1 MAKIQGAARAS
12 TTATSAAAAV
22 PTTPAVVIGPSEG
35 ATARLDALDGLRA
48 FAALHVFLV
57 HYVALFAFLLPEGSA
72 TLRTLRAAFT
82 NGFQGAY
89 LFFVLSG
96 FLIYRSLLRRPQPL
110 AGYLRRRVR
119 RIYPTFG
126 AVFVLYIA
134 LSAAFPARSKI
145 PDTGVAE
152 YLLANA
158 ALLPGVF
165 PIRPMVTVA
174 WTLSYEIFFYL
185 GIGFL
190 VAGLGMRTWSPSARA
205 LFFVG
210 MAALY
215 LAVGNAA
222 GLQLAPFLM
231 FLPGIL
237 LLDLLDQRRNPR
249 QPAPGIDPRPLI
261 PLLLAAGLAG
271 VALAG
276 FRQPAGGFEAT
287 AASFRA
293 HAGIGIAFGILLWMS
308 MGGSTHFS
316 RLCLWRPLRRLGEVS
331 YSFYLIHGLVLG
343 AIAMAVRPL
352 IAPGGGTAWLFWA
365 GLPLAVLA
373 AAGVATVLFVAVERR
388 YSLLRE
394 AGAAAS

>member
-1 MAKIQGAARAS
+1 MAEIQGAARTS
-12 TTATSAAAAV
+12 TAATSAGAAPPVVIVPLDGAAA
-22 PTTPAVVIGPSEG
+22 
-35 ATARLDALDGLRA
+35 RLYALDGLRA
-48 FAALHVFLV
+48 LAALHVFLV
-57 HYVALFAFLLPEGSA
+57 HYVALFAFLLPEGA
-72 TLRTLRAAFT
+72 TVRALRAAFT

-110 AGYLRRRVR
+110 AGYLGRRVR
-119 RIYPTFG
+119 RIYPTFA
-126 AVFVLYIA
+126 AVFVLYVA
-134 LSAAFPARSKI
+134 LSAIFPERSKI
-145 PDTGVAE
+145 PGAGAAE

-185 GIGFL
+185 GIGLL
-190 VAGLGMRTWSPSARA
+190 VGGLGMRTWSPSARA

-215 LAVGNAA
+215 LATGNAA

-237 LLDLLDQRRNPR
+237 LFDLLDQRRNPR
-249 QPAPGIDPRPLI
+249 QPAPAVDPRPLI
-261 PLLLAAGLAG
+261 PLMLAAGLAG

-276 FRQPAGGFEAT
+276 FRGPAGGLEAT
-287 AASFRA
+287 AASFRS
-293 HAGIGIAFGILLWMS
+293 HAGIGIAFGVLLWMS
-308 MGGSTHFS
+308 MGGSVHFN
-316 RLCLWRPLRRLGEVS
+316 RFCMWRPLRSLGEVS

-343 AIAMAVRPL
+343 AIAMALRPL
-352 IAPGGGTAWLFWA
+352 IPPGSGTAWLFWS
-365 GLPLAVLA
+365 GLPIAVLA
-373 AAGVATVLFVAVERR
+373 AAGVANALFIAVERR
-388 YSLLRE
+388 YSLIRE
-394 AGAAAS
+394 ARSAAS

>member
-1 MAKIQGAARAS
+1 MAEIQGAARTS
-12 TTATSAAAAV
+12 TTATSAAAT
-22 PTTPAVVIGPSEG
+22 PTVVTAPPDG
-35 ATARLDALDGLRA
+35 AAARLDALDGLRA
-48 FAALHVFLV
+48 LAALHVFLV
-57 HYVALFAFLLPEGSA
+57 HYVALFAFLLPEGSGTVRA
-72 TLRTLRAAFT
+72 LRAAFT

-110 AGYLRRRVR
+110 AGYLGRRIR
-119 RIYPTFG
+119 RIYPTFA
-126 AVFVLYIA
+126 AVFVLYLA
-134 LSAAFPARSKI
+134 LSATFPERSKI
-145 PDTGVAE
+145 PGAGAAE

-174 WTLSYEIFFYL
+174 WTLSYEIIFYL
-185 GIGFL
+185 GIGLL

-237 LLDLLDQRRNPR
+237 LLDLLDQRRTPR
-249 QPAPGIDPRPLI
+249 QPPPPVDPRPLI
-261 PLLLAAGLAG
+261 PLALAGGLAG

-276 FRQPAGGFEAT
+276 FRGPAGGLEVT
-287 AASFRA
+287 AAAFRS
-293 HAGIGIAFGILLWMS
+293 HAGIGIVFGILLWMS
-308 MGGSTHFS
+308 MGGSARFS
-316 RLCLWRPLRRLGEVS
+316 RLCMWRPLRWLGEVS

-343 AIAMAVRPL
+343 AIAMVLRPR
-352 IAPGGGTAWLFWA
+352 IPPGSGMGWLFWA
-365 GLPLAVLA
+365 GLPVAVLA
-373 AAGVATVLFVAVERR
+373 AAGVANVLFIAVERR
-388 YSLLRE
+388 YSLIRE
-394 AGAAAS
+394 ARSPAS

>member
-1 MAKIQGAARAS
+1 MAEIQGAVRTS

-22 PTTPAVVIGPSEG
+22 TPTIVTVPPDG
-35 ATARLDALDGLRA
+35 AAARLDALDGLRA
-48 FAALHVFLV
+48 LAALHVFLV
-57 HYVALFAFLLPEGSA
+57 HYVALFAFLLPEGSGTVRA
-72 TLRTLRAAFT
+72 LRAAFT

-110 AGYLRRRVR
+110 AGYLGRRIR
-119 RIYPTFG
+119 RIYPTFA
-126 AVFVLYIA
+126 AVFVLYLA
-134 LSAAFPARSKI
+134 LSATFPERSKI
-145 PDTGVAE
+145 PGAGAAE

-174 WTLSYEIFFYL
+174 WTLSYEIIFYL
-185 GIGFL
+185 GIGLL

-237 LLDLLDQRRNPR
+237 LLDLLDQRRTRR
-249 QPAPGIDPRPLI
+249 QPPPPVDPRPLI
-261 PLLLAAGLAG
+261 PLALAGGLAG

-276 FRQPAGGFEAT
+276 FRGPAGGLEVT
-287 AASFRA
+287 AAAFRS
-293 HAGIGIAFGILLWMS
+293 HAGIGIVFGILLWMS
-308 MGGSTHFS
+308 MGGSARFS
-316 RLCLWRPLRRLGEVS
+316 RFCMWRPLRWLGEVS

-343 AIAMAVRPL
+343 AIAMVLRPR
-352 IAPGGGTAWLFWA
+352 IPPGSGMGWLFWA
-365 GLPLAVLA
+365 GLPVAVLA
-373 AAGVATVLFVAVERR
+373 AAGVANVLFIAVERR
-388 YSLLRE
+388 YSLVRE
-394 AGAAAS
+394 ARSPAS

>member
-1 MAKIQGAARAS
+1 MAEIQGAARTSSTAS
-12 TTATSAAAAV
+12 SAAAPPIVLAPPEV
-22 PTTPAVVIGPSEG
+22 AP
-35 ATARLDALDGLRA
+35 ARLDALDGLRA
-48 FAALHVFLV
+48 LAALHVFLV

-72 TLRTLRAAFT
+72 TVRTLRAAFT

-110 AGYLRRRVR
+110 AGYLGRRVR
-119 RIYPTFG
+119 RIYPTFA

-134 LSAAFPARSKI
+134 LSAIFPERSKI
-145 PDTGVAE
+145 PVGAATE

-185 GIGFL
+185 GIGVL

-237 LLDLLDQRRNPR
+237 LLDLLDQRRSPR
-249 QPAPGIDPRPLI
+249 QPAPAVDPRPLI
-261 PLLLAAGLAG
+261 PLLLAAALAG

-276 FRQPAGGFEAT
+276 FRGPAGGLEAT
-287 AASFRA
+287 AASFRS
-293 HAGIGIAFGILLWMS
+293 HAAIGIAFGILLWMS
-308 MGGSTHFS
+308 MGGSARFS
-316 RLCLWRPLRRLGEVS
+316 RFCMWRPLRWLGEVS

-343 AIAMAVRPL
+343 AIAMALRPL
-352 IAPGGGTAWLFWA
+352 VAPGRGTSWLFWA
-365 GLPLAVLA
+365 GLPLAVAA
-373 AAGVATVLFVAVERR
+373 AAGAANLLFVAVERR
-388 YSLLRE
+388 YSLSRE
-394 AGAAAS
+394 TRPAAS

>member
-1 MAKIQGAARAS
+1 MAEIQGVARTS
-12 TTATSAAAAV
+12 TTATSAAAA
-22 PTTPAVVIGPSEG
+22 PPVVIAPAEG
-35 ATARLDALDGLRA
+35 GAARLDALDGLRA
-48 FAALHVFLV
+48 LAALHVFLV

-72 TLRTLRAAFT
+72 TVRTLRAAFT

-110 AGYLRRRVR
+110 AGYLGRRVR
-119 RIYPTFG
+119 RIYPTFA
-126 AVFVLYIA
+126 AVFVLYLG
-134 LSAAFPARSKI
+134 LSAIFPELSKI
-145 PDTGVAE
+145 PGAGAAE

-174 WTLSYEIFFYL
+174 WTLSYEIIFYL

-190 VAGLGMRTWSPSARA
+190 VAGLRMRTWSPGARA

-249 QPAPGIDPRPLI
+249 QPAPLVDPRPLI
-261 PLLLAAGLAG
+261 PLAIAAVLAG
-271 VALAG
+271 AALAG
-276 FRQPAGGFEAT
+276 FRGPAGGLEAT
-287 AASFRA
+287 AASFRG

-308 MGGSTHFS
+308 MGGSARFS
-316 RLCLWRPLRRLGEVS
+316 RFCRWRPLRWLGEVS

-343 AIAMAVRPL
+343 AMAMVLRPL
-352 IAPGGGTAWLFWA
+352 IPPGSGVAWLFWA
-365 GLPLAVLA
+365 GLPVAVLA
-373 AAGVATVLFVAVERR
+373 ASGVANVLFIAVERR

-394 AGAAAS
+394 ARPAAS

>member
-1 MAKIQGAARAS
+1 MAEIQGTARTS
-12 TTATSAAAAV
+12 TTATSAGAAPPPIIV
-22 PTTPAVVIGPSEG
+22 PLEAPA
-35 ATARLDALDGLRA
+35 TRLDALDGLRA
-48 FAALHVFLV
+48 LAALHVFLV

-72 TLRTLRAAFT
+72 TVRTLRAAFT

-110 AGYLRRRVR
+110 AGYLGRRVR
-119 RIYPTFG
+119 RIYPTFA
-126 AVFVLYIA
+126 AVFVLYLA
-134 LSAAFPARSKI
+134 LSAIFPERSKI
-145 PDTGVAE
+145 PGAGAAE

-174 WTLSYEIFFYL
+174 WTLSYEIIFYL
-185 GIGFL
+185 GIGLL
-190 VAGLGMRTWSPSARA
+190 VAGLGMRSWSPSSRA

-237 LLDLLDQRRNPR
+237 LFDLLDQRRNPR
-249 QPAPGIDPRPLI
+249 EPAPAVDPRPLI
-261 PLLLAAGLAG
+261 PLVLAAGLAG

-276 FRQPAGGFEAT
+276 FRGPAGGLEAT
-287 AASFRA
+287 AASFRS

-308 MGGSTHFS
+308 MGGSARFS
-316 RLCLWRPLRRLGEVS
+316 RFCMWRPLRWLGEVS

-343 AIAMAVRPL
+343 AIAMALRPL
-352 IAPGGGTAWLFWA
+352 IAPDGRMAWLFWA

-373 AAGVATVLFVAVERR
+373 AAGVAQALFIAVERR
-388 YSLLRE
+388 YSLIRE
-394 AGAAAS
+394 ARSSAS

>member
-1 MAKIQGAARAS
+1 MAEIQGAARTS
-12 TTATSAAAAV
+12 TTATSAAAT
-22 PTTPAVVIGPSEG
+22 PTVVTAPPDG
-35 ATARLDALDGLRA
+35 AAARLDALDGLRA
-48 FAALHVFLV
+48 LAALHVFLV
-57 HYVALFAFLLPEGSA
+57 HYVALFAFLLPEGSGTVRA
-72 TLRTLRAAFT
+72 LRAAFT

-110 AGYLRRRVR
+110 AGYLGRRIR
-119 RIYPTFG
+119 RIYPTFA
-126 AVFVLYIA
+126 AVFVLYLA
-134 LSAAFPARSKI
+134 LSATFPERSKI
-145 PDTGVAE
+145 PGAGAAE

-174 WTLSYEIFFYL
+174 WTLSYEIIFYL
-185 GIGFL
+185 GIGLL
-190 VAGLGMRTWSPSARA
+190 VAGLGMRTWSPGARA

-237 LLDLLDQRRNPR
+237 LLDLLDQRRTPR
-249 QPAPGIDPRPLI
+249 QPPPPVDPRPLI
-261 PLLLAAGLAG
+261 PLALAGGLAG

-276 FRQPAGGFEAT
+276 FRGPAGGLEVT
-287 AASFRA
+287 AAAFRS
-293 HAGIGIAFGILLWMS
+293 HAGIGIVFGILLWMS
-308 MGGSTHFS
+308 MGGSARFS
-316 RLCLWRPLRRLGEVS
+316 RFCMWRPLRWLGEVS

-343 AIAMAVRPL
+343 AIAMVLRPR
-352 IAPGGGTAWLFWA
+352 IPPGSGMGWLFWA
-365 GLPLAVLA
+365 GLPVAVLA
-373 AAGVATVLFVAVERR
+373 AAGVANVLFIAVERR
-388 YSLLRE
+388 YSLIRE
-394 AGAAAS
+394 ARSPAS